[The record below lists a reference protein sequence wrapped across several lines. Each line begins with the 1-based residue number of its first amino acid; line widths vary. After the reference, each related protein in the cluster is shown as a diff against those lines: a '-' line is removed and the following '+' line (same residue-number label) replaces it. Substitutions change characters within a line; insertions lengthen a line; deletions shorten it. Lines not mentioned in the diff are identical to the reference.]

1 MDIRLKAYGKL
12 NLTLNVKGSF
22 EGGYHRLC
30 GVATTVD
37 VFDEVTLSKRQDKE
51 IRASVIAKKNSF
63 GGKTA
68 LRTAKAIADKY
79 GVGGVDI
86 KIEKGVPLCAG
97 MGGSSAAAAAVI
109 CGMAALFNLPFD
121 KDLYEIAAKYGSDI
135 TYLMKGGLALIEG
148 KGDDITYLKYK
159 KELYFTVIEGAPLI
173 TEEVFSQFDKSP
185 DYTFY
190 DSEELI
196 KALFEGK
203 IDKVRPFLGNN
214 LQAAAIRQESSLAK
228 IITLCD
234 KLNLPAPVMTGS
246 GGNFFIL
253 CDDFE
258 VAQKYATELKAQD
271 LDACA
276 LKSVPKAIV

>member
-1 MDIRLKAYGKL
+1 MSIKLKAYGKL

-30 GVATTVD
+30 SVAVTVD
-37 VFDEVTLSKRQDKE
+37 VFDGVTLSKRQDKE
-51 IRASVIAKKNSF
+51 VSISVIAKNSF

-68 LRTAKAIADKY
+68 LCAARAVVDKY
-79 GVGGVDI
+79 GVGGADI
-86 KIEKGVPLCAG
+86 IIEKGVPLCAG

-109 CGMAALFNLPFD
+109 CGMAALYDLPFD
-121 KDLYEIAAKYGSDI
+121 KDLYEIAAKCGSDI

-148 KGDDITYLKYK
+148 KGDDITYLKYE

-190 DSEELI
+190 DGEKLI

-203 IDKVRPFLGNN
+203 IDRARSFLGNN
-214 LQAAAIRQESSLAK
+214 LQAAAIRQEGRLAN
-228 IITLCD
+228 IITKCD
-234 KLNLPAPVMTGS
+234 KLNLPAPLMTGS

-253 CDDFE
+253 CGDLEQAQDY
-258 VAQKYATELKAQD
+258 AQKLKAQG
-271 LDACA
+271 LNAYA